1 MMEKV
6 NEEEGGQGLV
16 CPVEE
21 EEPNLSFLAFEDCG
35 CERRRKR
42 LKTPSESLMTE
53 NGNKGEGGRGLVC
66 PVEEEGRWKVERA
79 RYR

>member
-21 EEPNLSFLAFEDCG
+21 EGEPNLSFLAFE
-35 CERRRKR
+35 
-42 LKTPSESLMTE
+42 E
-53 NGNKGEGGRGLVC
+53 NTF
-66 PVEEEGRWKVERA
+66 
-79 RYR
+79 